1 MKEQIITLTGDN
13 FTSYQAGV
21 HYGTATAL
29 KDCAAHAEKLEHHFR
44 HQLSLLS
51 ASVLP
56 VLPTDSALR
65 ISVNDLPNLSV
76 GLVLMASQLMERS
89 RAQAAI
95 GTKIVNRLN
104 YTLSIRDTLPARH
117 SWLTVFFAV
126 TTVLAVVYALTLS
139 R

>member
-29 KDCAAHAEKLEHHFR
+29 RDCSAHAEKLDRHFR
-44 HQLSLLS
+44 HQLSMMS
-51 ASVLP
+51 AAMLEVLP
-56 VLPTDSALR
+56 PESALR
-65 ISVNDLPNLSV
+65 VSVRDLPNLSV
-76 GLVLMASQLMERS
+76 GLVLMASQLADKS
-89 RAQAAI
+89 REQAAI
-95 GTKIVNRLN
+95 GTKIINRLN
-104 YTLSIRDTLPARH
+104 YTLSIRDLLPARH
-117 SWLTVFFAV
+117 SWLTAFFAV